1 MALKT
6 LLLRKK
12 LDDKKQ
18 DLEALRGK
26 DADFQHREAE
36 LETAISEA
44 ESPEDQQAV
53 EGLVGEFDADKQA
66 HEEAKNTLTREIAE
80 LEQQLADEEGKQPP
94 ANPNGHEE
102 KQPKEDEERKDGTI
116 MSMKHR
122 DFFGLD
128 IQRRDRFLARD
139 DVKDFLQRVRSLGK
153 EKRSVSGAE
162 LTIPDVVLELIRVA
176 IPRYSKLIARVNL
189 KPVPGTARQNIM
201 GTVPEAVWTEAC
213 ASLNEL
219 DLYFN
224 QVEVD
229 GYKVGG
235 FIAICN
241 ATLED
246 SDLNLATEIMDALGQ
261 AIGYALDKAIVYGTG
276 KKMPQGIVTRLAQT
290 AQPENWGTHAP
301 EWKDLST
308 SNVITITGKTSL
320 ELYREIILKS
330 GAADHTY
337 SRGPLTWMMNEL
349 TKNTLTAEALSINAA
364 GAIVSGQGNTMPV
377 LGGDIVELDFI
388 PDGDII
394 FGYLDLYLLAQRAG
408 AQLAASEHVRFL
420 EDQTV
425 FKGTARY
432 DGKPVFGEAFG
443 VMNIGGAAP
452 ATTAVFAPDKAN
464 PELASLS
471 LGTAALTPAFDPA
484 VTAYHASTSAASNTI
499 NAAGSAG
506 SQVAIEVNGKAQ
518 ANGVSASWSDGDN
531 TVKVTVSF
539 GGRSKVYTVTVNKTG
554 A

>member
-1 MALKT
+1 MALKA

-12 LDDKKQ
+12 LDGKKK

-26 DADFQHREAE
+26 DADFQRREAE
-36 LETAISEA
+36 LETAIGEA

-53 EGLVGEFDADKQA
+53 EALVGEFDADKQA
-66 HEEAKNTLTREIAE
+66 HEESKNTLTREIAE

-102 KQPKEDEERKDGTI
+102 KPPKEDEERKDGAI

-128 IQRRDRFLARD
+128 IQRRDQFLARD
-139 DVKDFLQRVRSLGK
+139 DVKDFLQHVRSLAK

-162 LTIPDVVLELIRVA
+162 LTIPDVVLELVRVA

-235 FIAICN
+235 FIAVCN

-276 KKMPQGIVTRLAQT
+276 RKMPQGIVTRLAQT
-290 AQPENWGTHAP
+290 VQPENWGAHAP
-301 EWKDLST
+301 GWKDLSA
-308 SNVITITGKTSL
+308 SNVITVTGKSGL

-330 GAADHTY
+330 SAADHTY
-337 SRGPLTWMMNEL
+337 SRGPLTWIMNEL

-364 GAIVSGQGNTMPV
+364 GAIVSGQWNTMPV
-377 LGGDIVELDFI
+377 LGGDIVTLDFI
-388 PDGDII
+388 PDGDIV
-394 FGYLDLYLLAQRAG
+394 FGYLDLYLLAQRSG

-432 DGKPVFGEAFG
+432 DGNPVFGEAFC
-443 VMNIGGAAP
+443 VMSIKGASP
-452 ATTAVFAPDKAN
+452 TTSVPFAPDKAN
-464 PELASLS
+464 PELVSLS

-499 NAAGSAG
+499 TATGSAG
-506 SQVAIEVNGKAQ
+506 SQVTIEVNGKAQ
-518 ANGVSASWSDGDN
+518 ANSGSAYWSDGDN

-539 GGRSKVYTVTVNKTG
+539 GGRSKVYTVTVNKAG